1 MKTILS
7 KSKQEKFLDDN
18 WKVKTLHFKWGKTG
32 SHKCWLYDRND
43 NVLGSAGG
51 GGYDK
56 KGTAFGQFLMSH
68 FAEELKKINA
78 KDYYGLSHYNKRTKK
93 FQDRASKHTSTR
105 VDGGCGFGCMQ
116 DILNKIGFN
125 IIFVK
130 EDSWNCYYLMEELP
144 RKHYSRTRNK

>member
-7 KSKQEKFLDDN
+7 KAKQEHFLDDN

-56 KGTAFGQFLMSH
+56 QGTALGQFMNTYLND
-68 FAEELKKINA
+68 ELKKINST
-78 KDYYGLSHYNKRTKK
+78 DYYGITHWNKVTKK
-93 FQDRASKHTSTR
+93 SQNRASKNTKTY
-105 VDGGCGFGCMQ
+105 VDGGCGFQSMT
-116 DILNKIGFN
+116 DILNKIGFTLV
-125 IIFVK
+125 FVK
-130 EDSWNCYYLMEELP
+130 ETKWETFYIMEELP
-144 RKHYSRTRNK
+144 RKHYSRNRLK

>member
-7 KSKQEKFLDDN
+7 KAKQGKFLDDN
-18 WKVKTLHFKWGKTG
+18 WSVKTLHFKWGKTG

-56 KGTAFGQFLMSH
+56 QGTALGQFMNTYLND
-68 FAEELKKINA
+68 ELKKINST
-78 KDYYGLSHYNKRTKK
+78 DYYGITHWNKVTKK
-93 FQDRASKHTSTR
+93 RQNKASKHTKTY
-105 VDGGCGFGCMQ
+105 VDGGCGFQSMQ
-116 DILNKIGFN
+116 DILCKIGFN

-130 EDSWNCYYLMEELP
+130 STTWDKFYMLEELP
-144 RKHYSRTRNK
+144 RKHYSRTRLK